1 MWNKTFT
8 QLERTIY
15 RIKNV
20 LKSDYEPYICVIY
33 SINSDS
39 YSKAV
44 HDQEVR
50 EHDKF
55 KQKRP
60 YHSTDP
66 TILKRQDM
74 LLSTNKP
81 PQEVYDLLL
90 DESRGPLQSNLISQE
105 PQISNKLEIDRVRFE
120 SRY

>member
-33 SINSDS
+33 PINSDS

-90 DESRGPLQSNLISQE
+90 DESRGPLQSNLMSQE
-105 PQISNKLEIDRVRFE
+105 PQI
-120 SRY
+120 